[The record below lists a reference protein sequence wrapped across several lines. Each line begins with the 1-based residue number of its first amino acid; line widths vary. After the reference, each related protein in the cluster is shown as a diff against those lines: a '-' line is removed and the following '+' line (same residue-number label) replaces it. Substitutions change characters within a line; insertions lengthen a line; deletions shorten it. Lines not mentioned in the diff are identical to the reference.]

1 MLRPRQDILR
11 DPFMLEEQRTFD
23 SYLGTLPA
31 FNSQAR
37 GANIPRPAQS
47 QNYISD
53 QRGHETSVQAE
64 ARNYDKYE
72 FPTRV
77 EGRFARAMSSIA
89 CEPITNV
96 TGSGGQDNNLGNNF
110 HQEVQ
115 QALAIKLNLKTRQH
129 ANERVLRGLLRT
141 GGRCGTLKEAVQAR
155 AAIYDEIVDPSMF
168 VKGKNIADK
177 AKTVEVRR
185 KVRSQLVGAPLV
197 VAQTGLQSIVGLLS
211 RGDKSVLNN
220 LRLGDRLTVAE
231 VLKALNM
238 APPLT
243 VMKLLNLESGTQLES
258 RLGQLLAELDFTQA
272 VSDLVALRDQ
282 LNPSMDAVAEAF
294 KRRNLS
300 GVFLKDNQNL
310 SLQALMFSLEKSGK
324 DSDLLTAEIKNT
336 DGRGPSN
343 RICYAYQQGVCRWAK
358 CIYQHRCSL
367 CNKFGHGKWQCYS
380 NPTKGNERGPTDD
393 GEKKTGRGQDK
404 GVVPPN
410 PRYRRDR
417 N

>member
-1 MLRPRQDILR
+1 MNTR
-11 DPFMLEEQRTFD
+11 
-23 SYLGTLPA
+23 SYGT
-31 FNSQAR
+31 
-37 GANIPRPAQS
+37 
-47 QNYISD
+47 
-53 QRGHETSVQAE
+53 
-64 ARNYDKYE
+64 YE
-72 FPTRV
+72 SPTRFD
-77 EGRFARAMSSIA
+77 GKFAQAMSSIA
-89 CEPITNV
+89 REPITNA
-96 TGSGGQDNNLGNNF
+96 TGCGGQANNLGSNF

-129 ANERVLRGLLRT
+129 ANERVLRGLLRS

-243 VMKLLNLESGTQLES
+243 VMKLLNLESGRQLES

-282 LNPSMDAVAEAF
+282 LNPSMEAIAEAF

-300 GVFLKDNQNL
+300 GVFLKDSQNL
-310 SLQALMFSLEKSGK
+310 SLQALMFSLDKSGN
-324 DSDLLTAEIKNT
+324 DSDLLSSEIKSAEIKSA
-336 DGRGPSN
+336 DGRGPSK
-343 RICYAYQQGVCRWAK
+343 RPCYAYQRGICRWAK
-358 CIYQHRCSL
+358 CIYQHRCTL

-380 NPTKGNERGPTDD
+380 NPTSYNEKGPTN
-393 GEKKTGRGQDK
+393 ELERKTVRAQDRE
-404 GVVPPN
+404 VATPPN

>member
-1 MLRPRQDILR
+1 M
-11 DPFMLEEQRTFD
+11 
-23 SYLGTLPA
+23 
-31 FNSQAR
+31 
-37 GANIPRPAQS
+37 
-47 QNYISD
+47 
-53 QRGHETSVQAE
+53 
-64 ARNYDKYE
+64 
-72 FPTRV
+72 
-77 EGRFARAMSSIA
+77 
-89 CEPITNV
+89 
-96 TGSGGQDNNLGNNF
+96 
-110 HQEVQ
+110 
-115 QALAIKLNLKTRQH
+115 
-129 ANERVLRGLLRT
+129 
-141 GGRCGTLKEAVQAR
+141 
-155 AAIYDEIVDPSMF
+155 
-168 VKGKNIADK
+168 
-177 AKTVEVRR
+177 
-185 KVRSQLVGAPLV
+185 

-211 RGDKSVLNN
+211 RGDKSVLDN

-238 APPLT
+238 APPLS

-310 SLQALMFSLEKSGK
+310 SLQALMFSLEKSGN

-343 RICYAYQQGVCRWAK
+343 RTCYAYQRGVCRWAK

-380 NPTKGNERGPTDD
+380 NSTKCNERGPTDD